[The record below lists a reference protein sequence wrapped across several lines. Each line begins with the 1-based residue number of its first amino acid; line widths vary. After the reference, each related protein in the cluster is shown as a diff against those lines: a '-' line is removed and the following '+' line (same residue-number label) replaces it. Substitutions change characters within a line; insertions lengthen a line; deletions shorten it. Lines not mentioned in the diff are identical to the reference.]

1 MFVEFRKMNIYI
13 TRRYEENE
21 IEEEEEID
29 EHFREIVNK
38 FIIF

>member
-21 IEEEEEID
+21 IEEEEID